1 MMLNQVTLIG
11 IVASICTGVSLL
23 PQLFKIYRDK
33 ECQVSVLM
41 LAVLF
46 LGNAFWVWYGI
57 LKQDAIIIAS
67 NSFSI
72 LVNLCVTALWLKY
85 RGQTVPT
92 KKEERTSHEEGNR

>member
-1 MMLNQVTLIG
+1 MVNHVTLIG
-11 IVASICTGVSLL
+11 IVASVCTGVSLL

-33 ECQVSVLM
+33 ECQVSILM

-46 LGNAFWVWYGI
+46 AGNACWVWYGI

-72 LVNLCVTALWLKY
+72 LVNLCVTGLWLKY
-85 RGQTVPT
+85 RG
-92 KKEERTSHEEGNR
+92 RTQAIKPAKMNE